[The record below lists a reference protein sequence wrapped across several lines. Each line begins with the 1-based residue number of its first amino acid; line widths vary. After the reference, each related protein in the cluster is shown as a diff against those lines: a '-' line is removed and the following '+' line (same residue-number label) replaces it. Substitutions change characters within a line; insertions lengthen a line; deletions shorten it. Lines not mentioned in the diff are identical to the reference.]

1 MYNHSMFKGCVQCI
15 VNACNE
21 LGSME
26 FILEQLECIRI
37 YKNTC
42 NAYPPKVGFR
52 WLTLGC
58 TGKRPPSYV
67 NENIIRFNG
76 NTRTH
81 FTF

>member
-1 MYNHSMFKGCVQCI
+1 M
-15 VNACNE
+15 NACIGF
-21 LGSME
+21 GSME

-37 YKNTC
+37 CKSVC
-42 NAYPPKVGFR
+42 NVYPPKVGFR

-76 NTRTH
+76 NTCAH